1 MNKNLRVGLGGLLV
15 LVGVIWTLQGLGY
28 LAGSVMTGETLWAI
42 VGPMVALAGVA
53 LIMGKLHRRP

>member
-42 VGPMVALAGVA
+42 VGPMVVLAGVA
-53 LIMGKLHRRP
+53 LIMGKLRRRR